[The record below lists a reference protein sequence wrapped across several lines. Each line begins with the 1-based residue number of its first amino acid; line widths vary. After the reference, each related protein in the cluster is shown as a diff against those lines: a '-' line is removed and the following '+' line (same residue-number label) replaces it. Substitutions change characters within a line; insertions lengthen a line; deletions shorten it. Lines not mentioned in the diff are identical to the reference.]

1 MISRCPECSTG
12 FKLPDER
19 VTSEGTK
26 LKCSKCEH
34 IFRVRDGGQGE
45 PEIFYKQRDREKNKQ
60 QSEGN
65 DSSPFPNAGMDLKPK
80 KKSAFGDLGA
90 DEDEMEA
97 FQSAFD
103 KEETGA
109 GQDVDSTASSSDS
122 LEPDSTGSDAG
133 QAVAANVEGA
143 SSSGGATEAPSLDT
157 GSSGAFGDPQDHV
170 DPSFGEGGA
179 YFDPE
184 EGKVDESTN
193 SASSAKAPGSADAG
207 GPPNAAGPP
216 AGASGPPP
224 TAQPTSPS
232 KGPPSNASAGPAAAP
247 TGQSSSGPTGP
258 SSGGAEQV
266 SEASSSAQWDEED
279 FEPHNIGGSAG
290 QKFVTFLL
298 LLSFVVMGFVGVV
311 AYLNDGFIDFH
322 AAPEMIEVAFADGEY
337 EPRPEWGVG
346 GPPTQVVQPS
356 EPVEVEG
363 VHAEL
368 VSVGGDDI
376 FVVQG
381 MVRNH
386 DDQRV
391 DNIELR
397 AMIMTPEERTM
408 SEVRAPMRGEDVS
421 IGQFRQLQSTADID
435 GLFSGTSGEL
445 EPGEVRRFTMVFD
458 DVPERVRQGEH
469 FTYRV
474 EIADKQQ
481 G

>member
-1 MISRCPECSTG
+1 MIIRCPECSTG

-45 PEIFYKQRDREKNKQ
+45 PEIYYKQRDRVKNQQ
-60 QSEGN
+60 QSEGD

-90 DEDEMEA
+90 DEDEMAA

-103 KEETGA
+103 NEETGA
-109 GQDVDSTASSSDS
+109 SQEGDSAASSSEPSGSGSADS
-122 LEPDSTGSDAG
+122 GEGPAL
-133 QAVAANVEGA
+133 AAETEGT
-143 SSSGGATEAPSLDT
+143 SSSGSSSSSDDAPGLTT

-184 EGKVDESTN
+184 EGKVDDSANSTASAGASESAG
-193 SASSAKAPGSADAG
+193 AS

-216 AGASGPPP
+216 SGASGPPP
-224 TAQPTSPS
+224 TAQPARQP
-232 KGPPSNASAGPAAAP
+232 KGPPGNASSGPAAATSGQD
-247 TGQSSSGPTGP
+247 TGGSKE
-258 SSGGAEQV
+258 A
-266 SEASSSAQWDEED
+266 SEASSSAQWDDDD
-279 FEPHNIGGSAG
+279 FEAHNIGGSAG
-290 QKFVTFLL
+290 KKFVTFLL
-298 LLSFVVMGFVGVV
+298 LLSFVLMGFVGVV
-311 AYLNDGFIDFH
+311 AYLNDGFIDFY

-356 EPVEVEG
+356 ESVEVEG
-363 VHAEL
+363 VRAEL

-386 DDQRV
+386 DDQRA
-391 DNIELR
+391 DDIELR

-408 SEVRAPMRGEDVS
+408 TEVQAPMQGADVS
-421 IGQFRQLQSTADID
+421 IGQFRELQSTGDID
-435 GLFSGTSGEL
+435 GLLSEMGGAL
-445 EPGEVRRFTMVFD
+445 EPGEVQGFTMVFD
-458 DVPERVRQGEH
+458 DLPERVQDGDQ